1 MLSDEEK
8 KAVDELKKEINNP
21 VEVPTDK
28 FNTFILYNIES
39 ARTIL
44 NLIEKQSKEIEEL
57 NKSDESKE
65 QSSMKYYNL
74 YKELVDKIKAKI
86 EEVDIQLQKLK
97 DGLTGRK
104 TNFANKNMLFAQKKV
119 LQSLLEKED

>member
-57 NKSDESKE
+57 TLDLEEMTKSNNHKKE
-65 QSSMKYYNL
+65 NWAYKY
-74 YKELVDKIKAKI
+74 V
-86 EEVDIQLQKLK
+86 
-97 DGLTGRK
+97 
-104 TNFANKNMLFAQKKV
+104 
-119 LQSLLEKED
+119 

>member
-44 NLIEKQSKEIEEL
+44 NLIEKQSKEIDLMAEEIFEL
-57 NKSDESKE
+57 QYWVSYERST
-65 QSSMKYYNL
+65 S
-74 YKELVDKIKAKI
+74 YKTVEDVKRLF
-86 EEVDIQLQKLK
+86 EERCK
-97 DGLTGRK
+97 
-104 TNFANKNMLFAQKKV
+104 
-119 LQSLLEKED
+119 

>member
-86 EEVDIQLQKLK
+86 EGLQEDIKYS
-97 DGLTGRK
+97 
-104 TNFANKNMLFAQKKV
+104 ANPLSIDNSKFGIKV
-119 LQSLLEKED
+119 LQSLLEKE